1 MPLNDCLSL
10 FPVQALNRQE
20 LKAGWRM
27 AIATL
32 GEGEDR
38 GFPRPDFDDD
48 NWSPVAVPRLHGAT
62 SGNEAIWY
70 RLRFPRPRHRQRTL
84 LRFDGAFLVAN
95 VWLNGRL
102 LGSHY
107 GYFAP
112 FTFDISSFLLE
123 ENVVAVCIE
132 SPVETDLATKR
143 HLMGVFNDS
152 DTKPYPSRELGGL
165 SEQYV
170 WHVPMGL
177 WQSVWLEQVG
187 HVVAEWMHCEAH
199 LEQGDLARL
208 RLRTRL
214 RNLDG
219 RIMTGE
225 LTFRVGPENVQPS
238 PSLSAGEEGG
248 GIEMRRAF
256 RLNGHE
262 VQDVVVELG
271 LPHPRCWNPWA
282 HGEPALYRAEVGV
295 TADERRSAELK
306 ETFGVRDVSLQTR
319 AEGWTFAINGR
330 RMFMRGATYWSEFFL
345 DAAASDRLQG
355 DLDLARQA
363 NMDLL
368 RLKAH
373 LEPLAFYDS
382 ADRAGMVLWQELP
395 LIGSYVHRADARS
408 VTFFRDA
415 VLAQA
420 EELSHLLFN
429 HPSVI
434 LYAVHCDP
442 PWSRSLAWLGERHTE
457 QLNRDIDEEAAAV
470 IRELD
475 PSRPV
480 IPGSGDQDVHCS
492 IGWSGGHWR
501 DVADLSPGFVA
512 EVGAQAL
519 PNANSPVWRHVNR
532 NWPVADDDESWRYAG
547 YQPAEWAASGIGPPS
562 THPSRDACIRASQE
576 YQAHLLRFAIE
587 RWRREK
593 FAHCGGVLIAQLVD
607 SFPAIS
613 MAVLDHARRAK
624 RAYRAV
630 ADAFAP
636 LFLTID
642 LPENDADVDGLL
654 LRLPRGRLQYLRIVC
669 VNDDPARQGH
679 ARLRW
684 RIQRERAY
692 QSSWWREVRAWFAK
706 RRFSGQDWITIPDQ
720 LDPASVIAEPVVRL
734 HADGLYRIR
743 AELEVAG
750 EVIAEMEQRFLVGD
764 PPRRPRRV
772 SADRAGQR
780 VARHQEV
787 LAEARR

>member
-10 FPVQALNRQE
+10 FPIQALNRQE

-38 GFPRPDFDDD
+38 GFPRLDFDDD
-48 NWSPVAVPRLHGAT
+48 AWSPAAVPRLHGAT
-62 SGNEAIWY
+62 TGNEAIWY

-95 VWLNGRL
+95 VWLNGKL

-123 ENVVAVCIE
+123 ENVLAVCIE
-132 SPVETDLATKR
+132 SPVETDLAAKR

-152 DTKPYPSRELGGL
+152 DAKPYPSHELGAL
-165 SEQYV
+165 SDQYV

-177 WQSVWLEQVG
+177 WQPVWLEQVG
-187 HVVAEWMHCEAH
+187 HVVAEWVHCQSQ

-219 RIMTGE
+219 RIMNGE
-225 LTFRVGPENVQPS
+225 LTFRVEPDNFQGPTP
-238 PSLSAGEEGG
+238 L
-248 GIEMRRAF
+248 EMRRAF

-271 LPHPRCWNPWA
+271 LPDPQCWYPWA
-282 HGEPALYRAEVGV
+282 HGDPALYRAEVEV

-306 ETFGVRDVSLQTR
+306 ETFGIRDIRLQTR
-319 AEGWTFAINGR
+319 AEGWTFGLNGR

-345 DAAASDRLQG
+345 DAAGSERLRG

-368 RLKAH
+368 RLNAH
-373 LEPLAFYDS
+373 LEPPALYDA
-382 ADRAGMVLWQELP
+382 ADRSGLLLWQELP
-395 LIGSYVHRADARS
+395 LTGSYVHRADARS

-429 HPSVI
+429 HPSVV
-434 LYAVHCDP
+434 LYAVHNDP

-457 QLNRDIDEEAAAV
+457 QLNRDVDEEAASLL
-470 IRELD
+470 RELD

-480 IPGSGDQDVHCS
+480 IAGSGDQDVHCG
-492 IGWSGGHWR
+492 IGWSSGDWR
-501 DVADLSPGFVA
+501 DLAHLGPGFVS
-512 EVGAQAL
+512 EVGPQAL
-519 PNANSPVWRHVNR
+519 PNANSPVWRHLNR
-532 NWPVADDDESWRYAG
+532 GWPVADDDESWRYAG
-547 YQPAEWAASGIGPPS
+547 YQPEEWAASGIAAPS
-562 THPSRDACIRASQE
+562 AHPSRDACIRASQE

-607 SFPAIS
+607 GFPAIS
-613 MAVLDHARRAK
+613 AAVLDHARRAK
-624 RAYRAV
+624 RAYRSV
-630 ADAFAP
+630 AEAFAP
-636 LFLTID
+636 LFLAVD

-669 VNDDPARQGH
+669 VNDDPARHGR

-692 QSSWWREVRAWFAK
+692 QSSWWRELRAWFAK
-706 RRFSGQDWITIPDQ
+706 RRFSGHDSITIPDQ
-720 LDPASVIAEPVVRL
+720 VDPAAVIAEPVVRL
-734 HADGLYRIR
+734 HADGLYRIS
-743 AELEVAG
+743 AELDISG
-750 EVIAEMEQRFLVGD
+750 DVIAQMEQRFLVGD
-764 PPRRPRRV
+764 PPHRPRRI
-772 SADRAGQR
+772 SADRADR
-780 VARHQEV
+780 LAARYPEA

>member
-10 FPVQALNRQE
+10 YPVQALNRQE

-38 GFPRPDFDDD
+38 GFPRLDFDDD
-48 NWSPVAVPRLHGAT
+48 SWSPVTVPRLHGAT

-84 LRFDGAFLVAN
+84 VRFDGAFLVAN

-123 ENVVAVCIE
+123 ENVLAVCIE
-132 SPVETDLATKR
+132 SPVETDLAAKR

-152 DTKPYPSRELGGL
+152 DTKPYPSRELGAL

-177 WQSVWLEQVG
+177 WQPVWLEQVG
-187 HVVAEWMHCEAH
+187 HVVAEWMHCESQ

-208 RLRTRL
+208 RLRSRL

-225 LTFRVGPENVQPS
+225 LTFRVAPENFDGPVP
-238 PSLSAGEEGG
+238 L
-248 GIEMRRAF
+248 EMRRAF

-262 VQDVVVELG
+262 IQDVVVELG
-271 LPHPRCWNPWA
+271 LPGPHCWYPWA
-282 HGEPALYRAEVGV
+282 HGEPALYRAEVEV
-295 TADERRSAELK
+295 TADERRSAHLK
-306 ETFGVRDVSLQTR
+306 ETFGIRDVSLQTR
-319 AEGWTFAINGR
+319 AEGWTFAVNSR

-345 DAAASDRLQG
+345 DAADSERVQA

-368 RLKAH
+368 RLNAH
-373 LEPLAFYDS
+373 LEPPALYDA
-382 ADRAGMVLWQELP
+382 ADRTGLLVWQELP
-395 LIGSYVHRADARS
+395 LTGSYVHRADARS

-434 LYAVHCDP
+434 LYAVHSDP
-442 PWSRSLAWLGERHTE
+442 PWCRSLAWLGERHTE
-457 QLNRDIDEEAAAV
+457 QLNRDVDEEAASLL
-470 IRELD
+470 RELD

-480 IPGSGDQDVHCS
+480 IAASGDQDVHCA
-492 IGWSGGHWR
+492 IGWSSGHWR
-501 DVADLSPGFVA
+501 DLAGLSPGFVT

-519 PNANSPVWRHVNR
+519 PNTNSPVWRHLNR
-532 NWPVADDDESWRYAG
+532 GWPLADDDQSWRYAG
-547 YQPAEWAASGIGPPS
+547 YQPAEWASSGIGPPS
-562 THPSRDACIRASQE
+562 AHPSRDACIRASQE

-607 SFPAIS
+607 GFPAIS
-613 MAVLDHARRAK
+613 AAVLDHARRPK
-624 RAYRAV
+624 RAYRTV
-630 ADAFAP
+630 AESFVP
-636 LFLTID
+636 LFLTVD

-669 VNDDPARQGH
+669 VNDDPNRQGR

-692 QSSWWREVRAWFAK
+692 QSSWWRELRAWFAK
-706 RRFSGQDWITIPDQ
+706 RRFSGQDWVTIPDQ

-734 HADGLYRIR
+734 HADGLYRIS
-743 AELEVAG
+743 AELEVSGQA
-750 EVIAEMEQRFLVGD
+750 VAEMEQRFLVGD
-764 PPRRPRRV
+764 PRRPSRRV
-772 SADRAGQR
+772 SGDRADRLA
-780 VARHQEV
+780 ARYQEA